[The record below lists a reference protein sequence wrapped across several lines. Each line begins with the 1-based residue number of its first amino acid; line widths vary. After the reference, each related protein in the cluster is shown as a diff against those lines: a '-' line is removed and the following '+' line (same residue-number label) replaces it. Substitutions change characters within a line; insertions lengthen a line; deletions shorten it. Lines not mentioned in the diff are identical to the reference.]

1 MNKRAKTQMMKKNH
15 KCNLKCSEDH
25 FAFTI
30 QFSLQKSYNFSNLQL
45 KKISFNK
52 KNKYLFKKF
61 AEINISSLFLSKNQ
75 STNFN
80 LYKKSIIITISH
92 L

>member
-61 AEINISSLFLSKNQ
+61 AKINISSLSLS
-75 STNFN
+75 
-80 LYKKSIIITISH
+80 
-92 L
+92 